1 MNLILWLWLKQ
12 EIHLI
17 VLMFNLNLIA
27 EPGVQEDSP
36 KDSWSF
42 IRDKKDSDSI
52 SSKNLKTI
60 SKENINKALFYVY
73 GWAVFVIM
81 FFLILAINVNTN
93 KFSPNVVLNQV
104 IDIIIGSEYMKELQ
118 LSEVE
123 FRSKDIQVTISSSN
137 LASLQNFT
145 LGYRKEDKIPYKLY
159 KKNKNNYL
167 SLNFPWQGKS
177 REGDLDFLKDLA
189 AQTVFSNKII
199 ISEKNESF
207 ELRGRSSD
215 IISYLL
221 QMAKSGTIQN
231 FIFSVFHLDSGQFFL
246 KIKTTK
252 V

>member
-1 MNLILWLWLKQ
+1 
-12 EIHLI
+12 
-17 VLMFNLNLIA
+17 MFNLNFIA
-27 EPGVQEDSP
+27 EPGVQENSP
-36 KDSWSF
+36 NDSWSF

-52 SSKNLKTI
+52 SSRSLKKE
-60 SKENINKALFYVY
+60 SKETINRALFYVY
-73 GWAVFVIM
+73 GWAAFIII
-81 FFLILAINVNTN
+81 FFLILAINVNSN

-104 IDIIIGSEYMKELQ
+104 IDLIIGSEYMKELH

-123 FRSKDIQVTISSSN
+123 FGSGDVKVTISSSN
-137 LASLQNFT
+137 LVSLQNFT
-145 LGYRKEDKIPYKLY
+145 LGYRKEDKIPYKLF
-159 KKNKNNYL
+159 KKNKNKYL

-177 REGDLDFLKDLA
+177 TEVDLDLLKDLA
-189 AQTVFSNKII
+189 TQTVFSNKII
-199 ISEKNESF
+199 ISETGESF